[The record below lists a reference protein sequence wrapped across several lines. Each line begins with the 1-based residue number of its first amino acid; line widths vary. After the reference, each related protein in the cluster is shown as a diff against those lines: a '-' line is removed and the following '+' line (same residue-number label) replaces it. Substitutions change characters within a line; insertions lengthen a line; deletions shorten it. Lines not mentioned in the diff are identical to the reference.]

1 MVLIYSIKKA
11 YKLKKISKI
20 LSAHRGS
27 SVASL
32 MVDFD
37 PTAIARQHGE
47 EYEKAWNDLWEF
59 CETDRCIK
67 LEMKYYNVD
76 RNGLIELYNLMADHG
91 AGVYTK
97 GNYVLVSIFFSADTL
112 DYCLSKTK
120 DYFSKDEDENK
131 KKKALNRMMK
141 EGTIMEVVK
150 RCYQYFDKNESDPI
164 IKPHKQY
171 YKQ

>member
-1 MVLIYSIKKA
+1 MTLIYSIKKA
-11 YKLKKISKI
+11 YKLKKISKV

-27 SVASL
+27 SMASL

-37 PTAIARQHGE
+37 PKAIAKQHGA

-59 CETDRCIK
+59 CETDRFIK

-97 GNYVLVSIFFSADTL
+97 GDYVLVSTFFSADTL

-120 DYFSKDEDENK
+120 DYLSKDEDENK
-131 KKKALNRMMK
+131 KRKALNRMMK
-141 EGTIMEVVK
+141 EGIIMEIVK
-150 RCYQYFDKNESDPI
+150 RCYQYFDKGETSPI
-164 IKPHKQY
+164 IKPHKEY